1 MMIPPPERHLGMEA
15 FWEWLQGHPNCILRC
30 GSAETTLFDHD
41 DFHWLFFDE
50 EDRRGIIQMLKGK
63 DLVGEIVIP
72 RRQVR
77 DVRMAVDLE
86 SGTDG
91 HWMAELLGGSEAEPE
106 VLFHVL
112 LSHGFEEPPAHGT
125 LRH

>member
-1 MMIPPPERHLGMEA
+1 MASRPPH
-15 FWEWLQGHPNCILRC
+15 CILRC

-72 RRQVR
+72 RRSVR

-91 HWMAELLGGSEAEPE
+91 HWMAELLGGSEAEPD

-112 LSHGFEEPPAHGT
+112 LSHGFDEPPAHGT